1 MKYGEILREV
11 ATAHNLLSNIYVN
24 SNNAIYMGDALRIL
38 RSLAERLRE
47 ESEAEESEAQDDAE
61 ICERPET

>member
-47 ESEAEESEAQDDAE
+47 ESEA
-61 ICERPET
+61 